1 MNVKTEGYATEEDME
16 YSISVNP
23 SELKSLE
30 LVWTVVLKTQN
41 ETVGQKAIDLLIK
54 IHIAENF

>member
-1 MNVKTEGYATEEDME
+1 ME

-23 SELKSLE
+23 SELKNLE